1 MLRKN
6 YGQAPSLP
14 EGDTRPPQTD
24 STDTQDQAHTKS
36 TQAKPVVDTVTP
48 PTSTAK
54 GISYDVF
61 EARAN
66 ELLAKNSNVF
76 MVGHEPHIV
85 NIKGSTCSVDRAKLK
100 VIAHRE
106 LKEVREELRYQLAQ
120 KRGMPGGSFK
130 VTKVS
135 NPNGRKLTFDFDF
148 PESTVRLKHPPIP
161 RKVKENALIEAWL
174 EQLFGEHDGF
184 IRDWLA
190 VYANTNHRKLPI
202 LVLTG
207 PQGSGKTTFANMV
220 KGLFPGLG
228 ADWSKTRSGFTSE
241 LEAKVLLIDEND
253 DATAKQYVDLK
264 AITGREANRI
274 NIKYGPQYT
283 VPNNASVIVI
293 SNSPTPM
300 YLESG
305 ELVDR
310 ESQNRFFVK
319 AILSRD
325 EAPDAGFQ
333 DKIMERMGHYLRSV
347 LKDRYVQL
355 EEAGVLNQ
363 NRFSIPCPITPL
375 HRDLHA
381 RSTSAIELRAEE
393 LYEELYQDARGD
405 GQWTFHLDIG
415 TPSVPAGHYVQA
427 SGLRELVSAQFR
439 TRSFV
444 KVEELRRKL
453 QEAGLLSCEPY
464 RLGGR
469 RLGYLLT
476 LDASVINSGEEDDEK
491 KNA

>member
-1 MLRKN
+1 
-6 YGQAPSLP
+6 
-14 EGDTRPPQTD
+14 
-24 STDTQDQAHTKS
+24 
-36 TQAKPVVDTVTP
+36 
-48 PTSTAK
+48 
-54 GISYDVF
+54 
-61 EARAN
+61 
-66 ELLAKNSNVF
+66 
-76 MVGHEPHIV
+76 MVGHEPHFV

-100 VIAHRE
+100 VIARRE
-106 LKEVREELRYQLAQ
+106 LKEVREELHYQLAQ
-120 KRGMPGGSFK
+120 KRGMAGGSFK

-135 NPNGRKLTFDFDF
+135 NANGRKLTFDFDI
-148 PESTVRLKHPPIP
+148 PKSTVRLKHPPIL
-161 RKVKENALIEAWL
+161 RKDRDNAFVEAWL
-174 EQLFGEHDGF
+174 KQLFGEHDGF

-228 ADWSKTRSGFTSE
+228 ADWGKTRSGFTSE

-300 YLESG
+300 YLEPG
-305 ELVDR
+305 ELVDH

-319 AILSRD
+319 AILARE
-325 EAPDAGFQ
+325 EAPDAEFQ
-333 DKIMERMGHYLRSV
+333 SKIMDRMGHYLRSV
-347 LKDRYVQL
+347 LKERFTEL
-355 EEAGVLNQ
+355 KSAGVLSQ
-363 NRFSIPCPITPL
+363 NRFSIPCPITQL

-381 RSTSAIELRAEE
+381 RSTSAVELRAEE
-393 LYEELYQDARGD
+393 LYEELYHDALGE
-405 GQWTFHLDIG
+405 GQWTHYLENG
-415 TPSVPAGHYVQA
+415 TPSVPAGHYVQS
-427 SGLRELVSAQFR
+427 SGLRELISVQFK
-439 TRSFV
+439 TRSV
-444 KVEELRRKL
+444 KKVEELRSKL
-453 QEAGLLSCEPY
+453 QEAGLLSSEPY
-464 RLGGR
+464 RLSGR

-476 LDASVINSGEEDDEK
+476 LDPSVLNAGEEVDEK
-491 KNA
+491 KDA